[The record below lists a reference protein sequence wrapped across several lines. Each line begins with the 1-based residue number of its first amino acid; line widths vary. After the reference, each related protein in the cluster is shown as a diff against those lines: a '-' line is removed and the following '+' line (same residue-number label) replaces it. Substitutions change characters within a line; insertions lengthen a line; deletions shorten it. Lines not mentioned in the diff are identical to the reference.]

1 MAFNPNQYRSIFEKR
16 YGAGSYNA
24 GLSSAREIGTKRAE
38 AEFAKSEY
46 ERRKKEAEAKTYM
59 DALASWS
66 EPVDNSLTKRDGS
79 ALTLEGMRREGAY
92 RTEQE
97 IRNDPY
103 LQEQIKAKGYS
114 VDDYVNSLYDKLSNG
129 QFRSKRE
136 FNEFSKGL
144 NKGAEKK
151 DQDIASKYGID
162 LNTTPKKAAKN
173 KDDEGPSLWKDI
185 TTPLKQFGKGVK
197 NIFDGDKETEFSD
210 AFKELVD
217 IGMQTER
224 SPITKEATRGL
235 ARIANTGTLGT
246 LDQAYKKTNE
256 GERASQFTNVDRGTA
271 GKVADFGYDA
281 LGYLVPGM
289 GAYGAVRGAGLGLK
303 SGSQGLNRLRQLAQE
318 GAITG
323 AGIGAAEVGVR
334 EALNSDDTSAADNLK
349 HIALGGALGAVADPA
364 LFGLGRLAQGQL
376 SRFARGDVP
385 QYTGRPSEA
394 SLSRL
399 QTASNPNISGQSD
412 AFFDRLSQSAVPR
425 GVMTPGDQLS
435 LANRARRSEIDAYN
449 QELNDAVEQQF
460 QYLRNSMGQG
470 TQPGGLVR
478 NQEGYVTGAYGRVS
492 NNPKWYQDFYAEN
505 GRRPNNQEL
514 RALAEQ
520 QVREGFE
527 DTVGSLP
534 PWQPKAVQEIDDQI
548 TELSRMI
555 DMDPAQ
561 EPALRPILE
570 ALEQDKA
577 EVLKRYENINNVP
590 VAATNEPSLAKLSA
604 LRNPEPPQPNLN
616 RLRAGRDFE
625 PIEAAIPDDGGPLLR
640 GEPIDRTPVDIQ
652 NPKEIVKRQIN
663 KDGKREKTK
672 WSFDKAYTAW
682 VDDLFPLEKATKQ
695 LGKNNLKI
703 DEDPYKMARLARG
716 VSGKAETYLQGGVY
730 NANGQKIGASLKE
743 IIKPIETKI
752 DDFMAYSTSKRA
764 LDYDKKGLTAGIKP
778 KDLNGIND
786 YQLAEA
792 TIRQIEAESPEIK
805 VVHEELIKYNNR
817 LMDDL
822 VDAGVLSKESV
833 ESIRAENPNYIP
845 MFRVQDKKVR
855 GFEPLTNPKRT
866 YANLGEPVKK
876 RTGSEREIINPIESI
891 VKNTYLMLN
900 MAERN
905 KVGRSLLELAEQAD
919 NTNNPWVRV
928 VKQDKGLSVDDV
940 GRSLDEANAQLNDG
954 NADAV
959 DNLFKGEGNKVYVY
973 RDGQR
978 VEMELQEDLYKA
990 MLSLDTQKQN
1000 FFIKMLAVPTRMLRT
1015 GAVLS
1020 PDFGPV
1026 NIFRDQLS
1034 ALINSK
1040 YGFIPFVDMAR
1051 GLKSV
1056 LKQDDIYQSWKNS
1069 GGANSVLST
1078 LDREYLQQDIR
1089 KLVKQS
1095 LLDNV
1100 KQRSKS
1106 PIQTLLE
1113 PLRKVSEITEEA
1125 TRVGE
1130 FKKGLKKGAS
1140 PQEAAFASRDLI
1152 DFNRAG
1158 NLGRQYNQVTAFFNA
1173 AVQSM
1178 DKLARTIKEKPAQA
1192 TVKAMTG
1199 ITLPSVVAYYHNK
1212 DKEWYKEIPQ
1222 REKDLF
1228 WHFEIDDQIFK
1239 LPKPFE
1245 AGIIFGTSF
1254 ERFLDF
1260 LETEDPA
1267 AFDEFGKTVRSAFTP
1282 SWIPTA
1288 IQPWIEVY
1296 ANKSIHFDSPIVPRR
1311 EQDMLPEDQYGPY
1324 QSQLSK
1330 GLGKLMKKSPRKLE
1344 HVYKGY
1350 TGGLGKYALMGTDA
1364 VAELSGNERP
1374 ELPDRGLA
1382 DAPILNRFVVKNLEG
1397 NNQSVNDFYE
1407 RMDKLKR
1414 ENLSA
1419 KKNNPNH
1426 ENSEGYKDFNR
1437 LGREIS
1443 DLQAL
1448 KRDIIDNQN
1457 MDGKQKAE
1465 EIRKIDLA
1473 ITQIAKLAVKIPN

>member
-1 MAFNPNQYRSIFEKR
+1 M
-16 YGAGSYNA
+16 
-24 GLSSAREIGTKRAE
+24 
-38 AEFAKSEY
+38 
-46 ERRKKEAEAKTYM
+46 RK
-59 DALASWS
+59 
-66 EPVDNSLTKRDGS
+66 
-79 ALTLEGMRREGAY
+79 EGAY

-103 LQEQIKAKGYS
+103 LQEQIMAKGYS
-114 VDDYVNSLYDKLSNG
+114 VDEYVNSLYDKLSNG

-136 FNEFSKGL
+136 FNEYSKGL
-144 NKGAEKK
+144 KKGTDKQER
-151 DQDIASKYGID
+151 DIASKYGID
-162 LNTTPKKAAKN
+162 INSTPKNAKKK
-173 KDDEGPSLWKDI
+173 KDDGGPSLLRDI
-185 TTPLKQFGKGVK
+185 TTPLKRFGQAINPFDDVSIKEAIKGNV
-197 NIFDGDKETEFSD
+197 DD
-210 AFKELVD
+210 ALK
-217 IGMQTER
+217 TER

-235 ARIANTGTLGT
+235 TRIANTGTLGA
-246 LDQAYKKTNE
+246 LDQAYKKTND
-256 GERASQFTNVDRGTA
+256 GERAAQFTNEDRGTA

-334 EALNSDDTSAADNLK
+334 EALNPDDTNARDNLL
-349 HIALGGALGAVADPA
+349 HIGLGAGLGAVADPA

-376 SRFARGDVP
+376 SRFARGEVP
-385 QYTGRPSEA
+385 QFTGSPGQEA
-394 SLSRL
+394 LSRL
-399 QTASNPNISGQSD
+399 QTSSTPNISGQSN

-425 GVMTPGDQLS
+425 GEMTSGDKLS
-435 LANRARRSEIDAYN
+435 LANRARQGEIDAYN
-449 QELNDAVEQQF
+449 QEFNDAVEQQF

-478 NQEGYVTGAYGRVS
+478 DQEGYVTGAYGRVS

-514 RALAEQ
+514 RSLAEQ

-534 PWQPKAVQEIDDQI
+534 PWQPKVVQEIEDQI

-555 DMDPAQ
+555 DTDPAQ

-577 EVLKRYENINNVP
+577 EVLKRYENINSAP
-590 VAATNEPSLAKLSA
+590 VAATSEPSLARLSA
-604 LRNPEPPQPNLN
+604 LRNPDSPQPNLN

-730 NANGQKIGASLKE
+730 DANGQKVGASLKE
-743 IIKPIETKI
+743 IIKPIETKL
-752 DDFMAYSTSKRA
+752 DDFLAYSTSKRA
-764 LDYDKKGLTAGIKP
+764 LDYDQKGLTAGIKP
-778 KDLNGIND
+778 KDVEGIND

-805 VVHEELIKYNNR
+805 AVHEELLKYNNR
-817 LMDDL
+817 MMDEL

-833 ESIRAENPNYIP
+833 ESIRTENPNYIP

-876 RTGSEREIINPIESI
+876 RTGSEEEIINPIESI

-919 NTNNPWVRV
+919 NANNPWVRV

-978 VEMELQEDLYKA
+978 VEVELQEDLYKA

-1000 FFIKMLAVPTRMLRT
+1000 FFIKFLGVPARMLRT

-1034 ALINSK
+1034 ALINSQ

-1051 GLKSV
+1051 GMKSV
-1056 LKQDDIYQSWKNS
+1056 LKKDDIYHSWKTS

-1095 LLDNV
+1095 LSEKAKANFGSPKKVLD
-1100 KQRSKS
+1100 S
-1106 PIQTLLE
+1106 LLE

-1130 FKKGLKKGAS
+1130 FKKGLKKGAT
-1140 PQEAAFASRDLI
+1140 PLEAAFASRDLI
-1152 DFNRAG
+1152 DFNKAG
-1158 NLGRQYNQVTAFFNA
+1158 THGRQYNQVTAFFNA

-1178 DKLARTIKEKPAQA
+1178 DKLARTFKENPAQA

-1199 ITLPSVVAYYHNK
+1199 ITLPSVVAYYYNK

-1222 REKDLF
+1222 RERDLF
-1228 WHFEIDDQIFK
+1228 WHFEVGDQIMK

-1260 LETEDPA
+1260 METEDPA
-1267 AFDEFGKTVRSAFTP
+1267 AFEEFGKTVREAFTP

-1288 IQPWIEVY
+1288 LQPWIEVY
-1296 ANKSIHFDSPIVPRR
+1296 GNRSIHFDSPIVPRR
-1311 EQDMLPEDQYGPY
+1311 EQEMLPEDQYGPY
-1324 QSQLSK
+1324 QSELSK
-1330 GLGKLMKKSPRKLE
+1330 GLGKIMNKSPRKVE
-1344 HVYKGY
+1344 HIFKGY
-1350 TGGLGKYALMGTDA
+1350 TGGLGKYFLMATDSG
-1364 VAELSGNERP
+1364 AEAAGVDKP

-1397 NNQSVNDFYE
+1397 NNQSVNDFYK
-1407 RMDKLKR
+1407 RMDKLKQ

-1419 KKNNPNH
+1419 KKNNPEH

-1437 LGREIS
+1437 LSREIS
-1443 DLQAL
+1443 ELQSM
-1448 KRDIIDNQN
+1448 KRAIIDDPN

-1465 EIRKIDLA
+1465 AIRKIDLA
-1473 ITQIAKLAVKIPN
+1473 ITEIAKVGVRIP